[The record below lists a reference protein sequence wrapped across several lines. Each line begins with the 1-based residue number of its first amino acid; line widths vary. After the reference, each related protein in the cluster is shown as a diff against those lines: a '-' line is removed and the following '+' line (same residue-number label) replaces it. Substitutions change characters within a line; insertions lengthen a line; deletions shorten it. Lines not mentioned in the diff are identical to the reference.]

1 MNKEEYMTDK
11 TSYLTGRTIL
21 LGAAGLLLGALRA
34 GAADGTAELR
44 DSEALRTAIAKR
56 LQILILPKK

>member
-21 LGAAGLLLGALRA
+21 LGAMGLLLGALRA
-34 GAADGTAELR
+34 GAADGTAER
-44 DSEALRTAIAKR
+44 RQRERR
-56 LQILILPKK
+56 